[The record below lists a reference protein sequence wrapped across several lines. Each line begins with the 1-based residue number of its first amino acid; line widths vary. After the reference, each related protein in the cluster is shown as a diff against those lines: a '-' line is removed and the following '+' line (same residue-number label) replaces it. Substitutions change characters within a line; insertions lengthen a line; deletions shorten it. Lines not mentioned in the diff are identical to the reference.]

1 MRNLYSE
8 IGITRLND
16 PHLLKY
22 KVDRVA
28 RTNPDVFFILNDP
41 RRKSV
46 YDQTVIALQL
56 TEQLRKKLGLQETT
70 LGIKIDAMVR
80 KSKS

>member
-16 PHLLKY
+16 PHLQFKI
-22 KVDRVA
+22 DRSA

-46 YDQTVIALQL
+46 YDQTFSALQL
-56 TEQLRKKLGLQETT
+56 TTQLRKKLGLQETA
-70 LGIKIDAMVR
+70 LGNKINAMVR
-80 KSKS
+80 KSKF

>member
-8 IGITRLND
+8 IGITGLND
-16 PHLLKY
+16 LHLQFKI
-22 KVDRVA
+22 DRSA

-46 YDQTVIALQL
+46 YDQTFSALQL
-56 TEQLRKKLGLQETT
+56 TTQLRKKLGLQETA
-70 LGIKIDAMVR
+70 LGNKINAMVR
-80 KSKS
+80 KSKF

>member
-16 PHLLKY
+16 PHLQFKI
-22 KVDRVA
+22 DRSA

-46 YDQTVIALQL
+46 YDQTFSAMQL
-56 TEQLRKKLGLQETT
+56 TAQLRKKLDLQETV
-70 LGIKIDAMVR
+70 LSNKINAMVR

>member
-16 PHLLKY
+16 PHFKS

-46 YDQTVIALQL
+46 YDQTLIALQL
-56 TEQLRKKLGLQETT
+56 TAQLRKKLGLEETS

>member
-8 IGITRLND
+8 IRITGLND
-16 PHLLKY
+16 PHFKFN
-22 KVDRVA
+22 VDRVA

-46 YDQTVIALQL
+46 YDQTLIALQL
-56 TEQLRKKLGLQETT
+56 TAQLRKKLDLQETVLSNIIT
-70 LGIKIDAMVR
+70 AMVR

>member
-16 PHLLKY
+16 PHLQFKI
-22 KVDRVA
+22 DRSA

-46 YDQTVIALQL
+46 YDQTFSALQL
-56 TEQLRKKLGLQETT
+56 TAQLRKKLDLQETV
-70 LGIKIDAMVR
+70 LSNKINAMVR